1 MSMSKVL
8 ASVKAHN
15 SAGVLKTDLH
25 VEAFSFVADEPLLY
39 GGQELGPT
47 PTDYL
52 CMALASC
59 QAITLRMYAKR
70 KGFDL
75 PSIDVK
81 VDYVRAAEMPSGK
94 NTFNVEISLEGTL
107 EPAQLKRIEEIA
119 RACPIHRLLSNPV
132 DLITNL
138 SSDSITVNKAE

>member
-1 MSMSKVL
+1 MSKVL

-15 SAGVLKTDLH
+15 SAGVLKTDLQ
-25 VEAFSFVADEPLLY
+25 VETFSFVADEPLLY

-47 PTDYL
+47 PVDYL

-70 KGFDL
+70 KNWEL

-81 VDYVRAAEMPSGK
+81 VDYVKAADMPSGK
-94 NTFNVEISLEGTL
+94 NTFNVEITVEGEL

-138 SSDSITVNKAE
+138 SSDRTSNNKTQ

>member
-1 MSMSKVL
+1 MSKIL

-15 SAGVLKTDLH
+15 SAGVLKTDLQ
-25 VEAFSFVADEPLLY
+25 VENFSFVADEPLLY

-47 PTDYL
+47 PADYL

-70 KGFDL
+70 KGWEL

-81 VDYVRAAEMPSGK
+81 VDYVKASDMPTGK
-94 NTFNVEISLEGTL
+94 NTFNVEINLEGVL

-119 RACPIHRLLSNPV
+119 RACPIHRLLSNPI
-132 DLITNL
+132 DLITKL
-138 SSDSITVNKAE
+138 SSGKTLDNKV